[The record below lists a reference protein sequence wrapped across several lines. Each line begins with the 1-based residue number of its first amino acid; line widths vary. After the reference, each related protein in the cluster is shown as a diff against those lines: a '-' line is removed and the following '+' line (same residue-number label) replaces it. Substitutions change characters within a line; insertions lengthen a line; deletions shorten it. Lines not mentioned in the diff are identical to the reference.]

1 MREQRR
7 AHQLSHRDPEIL
19 GRDTRIRRGTIRIEG
34 RTRLSQL
41 GFQAKAERLSSDKL
55 LQIWVPRINPSL
67 IVQTELSQRDRLVL
81 GPNSLLV
88 QHVRQAPFP
97 LQRLGFMYR

>member
-1 MREQRR
+1 MRINFLTEIPK
-7 AHQLSHRDPEIL
+7 SSGGIPEFVAA
-19 GRDTRIRRGTIRIEG
+19 IRIGG
-34 RTRLSQL
+34 RTCLSQL